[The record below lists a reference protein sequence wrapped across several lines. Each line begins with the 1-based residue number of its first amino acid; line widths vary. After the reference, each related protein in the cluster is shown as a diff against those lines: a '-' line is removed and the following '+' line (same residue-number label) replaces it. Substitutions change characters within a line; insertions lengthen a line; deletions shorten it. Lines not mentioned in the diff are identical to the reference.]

1 MYQAYKFKKE
11 DCEFK
16 IAKTSINND
25 LAIVYFN
32 IKTLSDIFHPLICKN
47 AQIVAVVTDTEIVYH
62 NQPNETE
69 VNIFIQDCFKHKVT
83 APVLVILKVW

>member
-1 MYQAYKFKKE
+1 MYQAYKLPSHSHDIRIHSNNKSKILTWQCKK
-11 DCEFK
+11 DKSFQ
-16 IAKTSINND
+16 N
-25 LAIVYFN
+25 IVSN
-32 IKTLSDIFHPLICKN
+32 CKN
-47 AQIVAVVTDTEIVYH
+47 AQIVAVVTDNEIVYH